1 MSKMMSLTSIDSRL
15 KWIESLRGLLA
26 LAAAY
31 VMLRLFSLITIVKFI
46 RLAKRSY
53 LRKISREEADTA
65 WKAIH
70 QSSSFYLGRSACLEL
85 SLAFV
90 LFALSKGQSVIWCTG
105 VKLKPFEAH
114 AWVEIDGKPFREP
127 DYVEHDFKKTLEV

>member
-1 MSKMMSLTSIDSRL
+1 MSKIMSLSSIDSSL
-15 KWIESLRGLLA
+15 KGVDRLRGLLA
-26 LAAAY
+26 LTAAH

-46 RLAKRSY
+46 RLARRSY
-53 LRKISREEADTA
+53 FRKMSREEADTA
-65 WKAIH
+65 WTAIH
-70 QSSSFYLGRSACLEL
+70 QSSSFYLGRSACLEF

-90 LFALSKGQSVIWCTG
+90 LFALSKGQSVLWCTG

-127 DYVEHDFKKTLEV
+127 DYVEHDLKKTLEI